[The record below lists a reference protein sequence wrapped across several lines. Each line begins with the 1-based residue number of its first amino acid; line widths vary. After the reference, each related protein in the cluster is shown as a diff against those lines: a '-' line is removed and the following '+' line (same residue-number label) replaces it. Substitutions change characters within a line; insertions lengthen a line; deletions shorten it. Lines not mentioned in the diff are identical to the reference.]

1 MGMRAWVLGSLIVL
15 AGTGPALAQD
25 APPEGPPPGEWRP
38 DGPPPGPGPR
48 GPLFISPMGEP
59 YRGAPDGLAP
69 HEVWFDGADT
79 DKDGALSEDE
89 MIADA
94 ARFFA
99 VLDQRKDGEIDPDDI
114 ERYETVL
121 APEIRT
127 GSGGGGGGPRGRGE
141 GGPGPGGG
149 RRGGPGGHGGG
160 GGPGGGPGGGGAEG
174 MGGQREGRDRSVG
187 MKQGAAR
194 FGYLDYPEPVTV
206 ADRNLN
212 RGVDPNEFVKAAST
226 RFTMLDTNHDGRIE
240 KSELPRLRGFGGRPP
255 RQGKGERQDIPQ

>member
-1 MGMRAWVLGSLIVL
+1 VRAMLLGSLILL
-15 AGTGPALAQD
+15 AAAGHAAAQD
-25 APPEGPPPGEWRP
+25 APPPGAWHPEAPP
-38 DGPPPGPGPR
+38 PR

-69 HEVWFDGADT
+69 HDVWFDGADT

-89 MIADA
+89 MLADA

-99 VLDQRKDGEIDPDDI
+99 VLDQRKDGEIDPGDI

-127 GSGGGGGGPRGRGE
+127 SGF
-141 GGPGPGGG
+141 
-149 RRGGPGGHGGG
+149 GG
-160 GGPGGGPGGGGAEG
+160 GGPGGGGGRGRGGGHRGGPPGGGPPGGGPPGGGDEPRGDAAPG
-174 MGGQREGRDRSVG
+174 MR

-212 RGVDPNEFVKAAST
+212 RGVDPTEFAKAASA
-226 RFTMLDTNHDGRIE
+226 RFAMLDTNHDGRLE

-255 RQGKGERQDIPQ
+255 REGGKSERREIPE

>member
-1 MGMRAWVLGSLIVL
+1 MRGLLLGSLIVL
-15 AGTGPALAQD
+15 AGTGNAIAQD
-25 APPEGPPPGEWRP
+25 VPPEGPPPGEWRP
-38 DGPPPGPGPR
+38 DGPPPGARPR

-59 YRGAPDGLAP
+59 FRGTPGGAAPQDA
-69 HEVWFDGADT
+69 WFDGADA
-79 DKDGALSEDE
+79 DHDGALSENE

-99 VLDQRKDGEIDPDDI
+99 ALDQRKDGEIDPDDI

-127 GSGGGGGGPRGRGE
+127 SGFGGGAGGGGGGRGRG
-141 GGPGPGGG
+141 GGG
-149 RRGGPGGHGGG
+149 RRGGPPD
-160 GGPGGGPGGGGAEG
+160 GGPGGGDGPRGAGGDGDGPRGGA
-174 MGGQREGRDRSVG
+174 DRNVR

-212 RGVDPNEFVKAAST
+212 RGVDPAEFAKAASS
-226 RFTMLDTNHDGRIE
+226 RFAMLDTNHDGKIE
-240 KSELPRLRGFGGRPP
+240 KSELPKLRGFGGRPP
-255 RQGKGERQDIPQ
+255 RGDKGERQAIPQ

>member
-1 MGMRAWVLGSLIVL
+1 MRGLLLGSLIML
-15 AGTGPALAQD
+15 AGTGNVIAQD
-25 APPEGPPPGEWRP
+25 ASPEGPPPGEWRP
-38 DGPPPGPGPR
+38 DGPPPGARPR

-59 YRGAPDGLAP
+59 FRGTPGGPAPQDA
-69 HEVWFDGADT
+69 WFDGADSNH
-79 DKDGALSEDE
+79 DGALSEDE

-99 VLDQRKDGEIDPDDI
+99 ALDQRKDGEIDPDDI

-127 GSGGGGGGPRGRGE
+127 SGF
-141 GGPGPGGG
+141 
-149 RRGGPGGHGGG
+149 G
-160 GGPGGGPGGGGAEG
+160 GGPGGDGGGRGRGSRRGGPPGGPGGGEG
-174 MGGQREGRDRSVG
+174 PGGGDGDGPRGGTGREVR

-212 RGVDPNEFVKAAST
+212 RGVDPAEFAKAASA
-226 RFTMLDTNHDGRIE
+226 RFAMLDANHDGRIE
-240 KSELPRLRGFGGRPP
+240 KVELPRLRGFGGRPP
-255 RQGKGERQDIPQ
+255 RDDKGERQAIPQ